1 MSRFL
6 RHTLVC
12 LLAPV
17 LIAGL
22 WLLAALGLGAIPS
35 GPTKPPAS
43 EGVEIALLSN
53 GWHVDLALP
62 VKAEGIDWSADFP
75 ASDTASAGTSPWI
88 LLGWGDRDFYLET
101 PQLSD
106 LKPGTAFN
114 ALLGRGPAV
123 LHVVHLERLDEG
135 PRLRRLKIGPETY
148 QALAA
153 RLKDSARR
161 DPAGRTILIPNQ
173 GFGHA
178 DAFYE
183 AKGHYSPLVTCNEWL
198 AAHLRAEG
206 LPVGVWAPLPSG
218 LTRDFE

>member
-1 MSRFL
+1 MPRFL
-6 RHTLVC
+6 RHVLAV

-22 WLLAALGLGAIPS
+22 WLLAALGLGAVPS
-35 GPTKPPAS
+35 GQSIQPMQ

-62 VKAEGIDWSADFP
+62 VNEAGIDWSADFP
-75 ASDTASAGTSPWI
+75 ASDTASAPPRPWI

-106 LKPGTAFN
+106 LKPGTAIN

-135 PRLRRLKIGPETY
+135 PHLRRLKISPETY
-148 QALAA
+148 RALAA

-161 DPAGRTILIPNQ
+161 DPAGRTILIAGQ
-173 GFGHA
+173 GF
-178 DAFYE
+178 
-183 AKGHYSPLVTCNEWL
+183 
-198 AAHLRAEG
+198 
-206 LPVGVWAPLPSG
+206 
-218 LTRDFE
+218 